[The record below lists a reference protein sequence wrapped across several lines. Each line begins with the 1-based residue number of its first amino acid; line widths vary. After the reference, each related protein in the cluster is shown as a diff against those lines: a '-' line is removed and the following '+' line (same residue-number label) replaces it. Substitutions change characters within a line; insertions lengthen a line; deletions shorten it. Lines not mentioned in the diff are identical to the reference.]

1 MVQVAQIGG
10 RGGEV
15 IRAMPERKH
24 LFLQEVFPLG
34 PLPPVF
40 SSDPSCLIVMAEES
54 TEMKWE
60 RLRQKNSDCDRV
72 QGGGKR
78 HCTVGGDR
86 ELAVKDNGDILKLR
100 KEGDELGF
108 KGSRF
113 ARGLSAGRKPVE
125 VESRASSPHS
135 HSSRRRIRLDDN
147 GNVVKKK
154 KIELDGSE
162 NNSRAAPDPEG
173 SFIPAIGEM
182 EELIRKGRMEAENT
196 AAVPQLQKDEGMLLK
211 RWRSEGELKNS
222 ETATVN
228 SLKPVFSQE
237 ERTLFVVGLSEEV
250 QDHDVKEYFGRF
262 GEIERTTVVHS
273 RGFVFVVFK
282 DMAARMDATSLR
294 KHVIKGKEVK
304 CHRSG
309 PGLKEMK
316 VFVGN
321 LPLEGHISDD
331 EIADHFSQ
339 YGPVADVIQP
349 RDETNNPKP
358 FCFVVFDKEETGRK
372 LIEQGF
378 STLRGQR
385 VVIKSVSL

>member
-1 MVQVAQIGG
+1 MGG
-10 RGGEV
+10 GGGGEV

-24 LFLQEVFPLG
+24 SFLQEVFPYG
-34 PLPPVF
+34 PLPPGF

-78 HCTVGGDR
+78 HWTVGGDR

-125 VESRASSPHS
+125 VESRAASPHS

-154 KIELDGSE
+154 KIELDGGE
-162 NNSRAAPDPEG
+162 NNSRAEADPEG

-182 EELIRKGRMEAENT
+182 EELIWKGRMEAENT

-250 QDHDVKEYFGRF
+250 QDYDVKEYFGRF

-349 RDETNNPKP
+349 RDEMNNPKP

>member
-1 MVQVAQIGG
+1 
-10 RGGEV
+10 
-15 IRAMPERKH
+15 
-24 LFLQEVFPLG
+24 
-34 PLPPVF
+34 
-40 SSDPSCLIVMAEES
+40 MAEES

-262 GEIERTTVVHS
+262 GEIERTTLVHS

-316 VFVGN
+316 VFVSN

-358 FCFVVFDKEETGRK
+358 FCFIVFDKEETGRK

>member
-1 MVQVAQIGG
+1 
-10 RGGEV
+10 
-15 IRAMPERKH
+15 
-24 LFLQEVFPLG
+24 
-34 PLPPVF
+34 
-40 SSDPSCLIVMAEES
+40 MAEES

-78 HCTVGGDR
+78 HWTVGGDR
-86 ELAVKDNGDILKLR
+86 ELAVKDNDDILKLR

-125 VESRASSPHS
+125 VESSAASPHS

-154 KIELDGSE
+154 KIELDGGE
-162 NNSRAAPDPEG
+162 NNSRAEADPEG

-262 GEIERTTVVHS
+262 GEIERTTLVHS

-316 VFVGN
+316 VFVGS